1 MTNNHLK
8 RLIVLASLYFVQATA
23 GAQVNCLVKGATV
36 NLNGAVYVTT
46 NSLSVATGG
55 TLNVN
60 NSTIK
65 IAGAVT
71 SAGTF
76 SAANGTVV
84 MNGSYAQFV
93 PASTFAGNTV
103 KNLVISNT
111 SGVTLGG
118 PLSLT
123 DVLTVSAGSL
133 ITGGFLTLTSTAAA
147 TARVA
152 PITSNAAIPINGN
165 VTVER
170 YVPGRRRYRLI
181 TSSVTTSPASVLT
194 AGQEQLS
201 IWGNWQNSGN
211 NVANNAGT
219 LITGGSSA
227 DGFDQQTSNPSLFTY
242 NNLTRQFISFS
253 SANGKNTKYT
263 PLKAGI
269 AYYMFV
275 YGDRLNSVITSSPN
289 NTVLRATGTLLTG
302 NQTYNS
308 SSAVPLSTVT
318 GRYTLLGNPFASPID
333 WTTISGT
340 DLSNTY
346 WGWDPNLSST
356 GGYVTV
362 SKSGAV
368 VLIAPFSGTTGLNQ
382 YIQSGQGFFVQTTG
396 PSPSL
401 TIREVD
407 KVSVFNSQA
416 FRTGST
422 TGVND
427 VPLLAINLLY
437 NNAGSR
443 VLADGALAAF
453 DEGFSTGIGNEDA
466 AKIENGT
473 ESLSISRSGQLLSI
487 EGRPMPAGKDTL
499 FLNTARLTRPQY
511 MLQIF
516 ARQLDGG
523 KTTAYLHDS
532 YLNSI
537 QPLSLTDTNTL
548 AFSINLAESAS
559 YSMNRFYIVFSSAA
573 VLPVAFTSISA
584 APKNSD
590 IEVGWHVAGE
600 TGMQEYEV
608 EHAADGMHFT
618 KKTTVAARNNHSTE
632 SYHWLHINAA
642 TGSNYY
648 RIRAIQA
655 DGRSIVSKVIKVK
668 TGTAGYDVKV
678 FPNPVTNKQITVQT
692 NSAEAGQYTL
702 ALYNAS
708 GQPVMKRTVNHTAGS
723 SSEVIYFDKKLPAGL
738 YHLQIDSK
746 NGAYRQPVFVE

>member
-1 MTNNHLK
+1 MINNHLK
-8 RLIVLASLYFVQATA
+8 RLAILASLFF
-23 GAQVNCLVKGATV
+23 AQVTACAQVKCNIKGAIV
-36 NLNGAVYVTT
+36 NMNGAVYLTT
-46 NSLSVATGG
+46 NSLSLATGG

-76 SAANGTVV
+76 TAVDGTVV
-84 MNGSYAQFV
+84 MNGSYAQSL
-93 PASTFAGNTV
+93 PASTFAGNKV
-103 KNLVISNT
+103 ENLVISNT
-111 SGVTLGG
+111 SGVTLNG

-123 DVLTVSAGSL
+123 DALTVSAGSL
-133 ITGGFLTLTSTAAA
+133 TTGGFLTLTSTAAA

-170 YVPGRRRYRLI
+170 YVPGRRSYRLI
-181 TSSVTTSPASVLT
+181 TSSVTTSTASVLT

-211 NVANNAGT
+211 NAANNTGT
-219 LITGGSSA
+219 FVTGGNSA
-227 DGFDQQTSNPSLFTY
+227 DGFDQQTTNPSLFTY
-242 NNLTRQFISFS
+242 NNITRQFIAFS

-263 PLKAGI
+263 PLKAGT

-275 YGDRLNSVITSSPN
+275 YGDRLNSIVTSSPN

-308 SSAVPLSTVT
+308 GSSIPLSTVT

-333 WTTISGT
+333 WASISGT

-368 VLIAPFSGTTGLNQ
+368 VLIAPFSGITGLNQ

-401 TIREVD
+401 TIREAD
-407 KVSVFNSQA
+407 KVPVFNSKA
-416 FRTGST
+416 FRTGNAS
-422 TGVND
+422 GIND
-427 VPLLAINLLY
+427 MPLLAINLLY
-437 NNAGSR
+437 NNAGSN
-443 VLADGALAAF
+443 VLADGTLAAF
-453 DEGFSTGIGNEDA
+453 DEGFSREIGREDA

-473 ESLSISRSGQLLSI
+473 ESISLSHAGQLLSI
-487 EGRPMPAGKDTL
+487 ECRPMPAGKDTL

-511 MLQIF
+511 TLQIF
-516 ARQLDGG
+516 ARQMDGG
-523 KTTAYLHDS
+523 KITAYLHDT
-532 YLNSI
+532 YLNAI
-537 QPLSLTDTNTL
+537 RPLSLTDTNTL
-548 AFSINLAESAS
+548 AFNINLAESAS
-559 YSMNRFYIVFSSAA
+559 YSMNRFHIVFSQAA
-573 VLPVAFTSISA
+573 ILPVLFTSISA
-584 APKNSD
+584 EPKNSD
-590 IEVGWHVAGE
+590 IEVDWHVAGE
-600 TGMQEYEV
+600 TGIQRYEV
-608 EHAADGMHFT
+608 EHAADGIHFA
-618 KKTTVAARNNHSTE
+618 KKAAVPARNSSSTE
-632 SYHWLHINAA
+632 SYRWLHMNAA

-648 RIRAIQA
+648 RIRAIEA
-655 DGRSIVSKVIKVK
+655 DGRSVVSKVIKVK

-678 FPNPVTNKQITVQT
+678 FPNPVTNKQITVQI
-692 NSAEAGQYTL
+692 NSEEAGQYTL
-702 ALYNAS
+702 SLYNAS
-708 GQPVMKRTVNHTAGS
+708 GQPITKRTVGYVAGLS
-723 SSEVIYFDKKLPAGL
+723 GKVIYFDKKLPAGL

-746 NGAYRQPVFVE
+746 NIAYRQPVFVE